1 MPLAIL
7 VACAGCEKER
17 RIPYIPAELPGWERP
32 YRGVKNLRL
41 DALELG
47 TLEVPG
53 ALCGMES
60 LTERKKLPLFASVIS
75 HPREGL
81 LIFDPGP
88 GPAYYRKRKAEGEQ
102 RGVLA
107 FSPATDL
114 DLVSQLRKAKLD
126 PHRLKLV
133 VVSSLHFYRAGAAVG
148 LPGVTLVTTVEERGA
163 ARRGSLLGFYRPEE
177 LDGVENW
184 RLLRM
189 GAEGRFATFASHVD
203 LFGDGSVIV
212 VPAPGYS
219 AGGIAL
225 VVRLASRPLL
235 LLGDFAWSEKNLR
248 YARIPP
254 MSADPDRWWETAWRI
269 KRLADLAPE
278 LAVIPGTDL
287 GALERLAEAAK
298 DVRLHRVAGR
308 KRPKSRV
315 ER

>member
-1 MPLAIL
+1 LPLAIL
-7 VACAGCEKER
+7 VACAACEKER
-17 RIPYIPAELPGWERP
+17 RIPYIPPELPGWERP

-53 ALCGMES
+53 ALCGIES
-60 LTERKKLPLFASVIS
+60 LTERKKLTLFASVIS

-88 GPAYYRKRKAEGEQ
+88 SPAYYRKHKPKGEQ

-107 FSPATDL
+107 FDPATEVDL
-114 DLVSQLRKAKLD
+114 ESRLRKAKLD
-126 PHRLKLV
+126 PHKVKLV
-133 VVSSLHFYRAGAAVG
+133 VVSSLHFYRAGGVVG
-148 LPGVTLVTTVEERGA
+148 LPGATLVTTVEERGA
-163 ARRGSLLGFYRPEE
+163 AWRGSLLGFYRPEE
-177 LDGVENW
+177 FERIENW

-189 GAEGRFATFASHVD
+189 GAEGRFATFGSHVD

-235 LLGDFAWSEKNLR
+235 LLGDFAWSGNNLR
-248 YARIPP
+248 YARTPP
-254 MSADPDRWWETAWRI
+254 MSADPDRWWDTAWRI
-269 KRLADLAPE
+269 KRFADLAPE
-278 LAVIPGTDL
+278 LAIIPGTGL
-287 GALERLAEAAK
+287 GALERLAQATK
-298 DVRLHRVAGR
+298 DLRLHRAPGR
-308 KRPKSRV
+308 KRSQSR
-315 ER
+315 EKQ